1 MQKKSYDLRKITLI
15 FRYFDWL
22 ECKLCLRKAL
32 KKKWHFDCTCL
43 RCQSPDDL
51 KTFISAPKCQACLQD
66 DKTGYLIPGNASIIS
81 DTLQKYKS
89 FLLDEMTYIH
99 S

>member
-66 DKTGYLIPGNASIIS
+66 DKTGYLIPGNASIS
-81 DTLQKYKS
+81 DSLQK
-89 FLLDEMTYIH
+89 
-99 S
+99 